1 MGYPQRESTP
11 LAKAHDRLR
20 SLQSIHPNLDLGHG
34 LTLQEYAVLIE
45 TTDRQLQAHNVAL
58 VEADRT
64 RIELATTES
73 ALTRLSSRILLTV
86 AALYGKESKE
96 YEMAGGTPPS
106 RSKRAKKAATVTP
119 ALAQDVP
126 LLDPAVMAISNG
138 NGNGNRAKT
147 NGTAAIAP

>member
-1 MGYPQRESTP
+1 MGYPQRESAP
-11 LAKAHDRLR
+11 LVKAQDRLR
-20 SLQSIHPNLDLGHG
+20 GLQSIHPNLNLGNG
-34 LTLQEYAVLIE
+34 LTLQDYAEIIQ

-73 ALTRLSSRILLTV
+73 NLKSLSSRVLITV

-106 RSKRAKKAATVTP
+106 RSKRAKKAAAVTP
-119 ALAQDVP
+119 ASAPDVAMP
-126 LLDPAVMAISNG
+126 TPAVAAISNG
-138 NGNGNRAKT
+138 NGAKT
-147 NGTAAIAP
+147 NGTPLDLRLL